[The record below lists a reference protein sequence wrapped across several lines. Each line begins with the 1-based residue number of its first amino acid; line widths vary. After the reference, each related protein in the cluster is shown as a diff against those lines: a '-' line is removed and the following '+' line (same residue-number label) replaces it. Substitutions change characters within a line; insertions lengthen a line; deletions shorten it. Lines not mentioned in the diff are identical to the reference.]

1 MSAAAF
7 LTETAQTCRAAN
19 AASLDWLLARPE
31 IDGGFL
37 NTRQSSITLSDYA
50 DSDGWRS
57 PRYLSGW
64 IQGRGLEAL
73 VGHADALATR
83 DAARSAA
90 LMARARRLAPALAD
104 LAADGQGHAYFAYD
118 LAAPGGP
125 LAVRPDPDGAPEPQ
139 ARPVWLYTYSDAFVA
154 KGFVA
159 AAAAFAPETL
169 ASRLIYLADVIAAIE
184 SGRFQMDE
192 KAVLGTAALAA
203 QPDDFGPRM
212 ILLGAAGL
220 LHRIGQPQATA
231 YADRFI
237 AHVLDRHYDLP
248 TGLLRNVPD
257 EDACNVGHGIEFVGF
272 ALQHL
277 PADADPAL
285 IATLER
291 ILVASFAAGFVG
303 PGIALSVS
311 VETGKALSPYC
322 PWWSLPE
329 TMRAAALVYARTRND
344 DVLAVWQAAHR
355 AFFSRYW
362 RADAGIAYQ
371 TLDRDGPVDFV
382 PATPDLDPGYH
393 TGLSLDAA
401 AAVAEA
407 LTA

>member
-7 LTETAQTCRAAN
+7 LAETARTCRAAN

-31 IDGGFL
+31 IGGGFL
-37 NTRQSSITLSDYA
+37 NTRQNSLTLADYT

-73 VGHADALATR
+73 LGHAAALA
-83 DAARSAA
+83 AREPALSAA
-90 LMARARRLAPALAD
+90 LTARAWRLAPVLAE
-104 LAADGQGHAYFAYD
+104 LAADCQGHVYFAYD

-125 LAVRPDPDGAPEPQ
+125 LPVRPGPDGAPEPQ
-139 ARPVWLYTYSDAFVA
+139 ARPVWLYTYSDAFAA
-154 KGFVA
+154 KGLVA
-159 AAAAFAPETL
+159 AAAALAPEAV
-169 ASRLIYLADVIAAIE
+169 ASRLAYLADVIAAIE

-192 KAVLGTAALAA
+192 KAVLGAATLAA

-220 LHRIGQPQATA
+220 LHRIGQQQVTA

-237 AHVLDRHYDLP
+237 AHILDRHYDLP
-248 TGLLRNVPD
+248 TGLLRNVPG

-277 PADADPAL
+277 PADADPTL

-303 PGIALSVS
+303 PGITLSVS

-344 DVLAVWQAAHR
+344 DILSVWQAANR
-355 AFFSRYW
+355 AFFTRYW
-362 RADAGIAYQ
+362 RAEFGVAYQ
-371 TLDRDGPVDFV
+371 TLDRDGPADYV

-393 TGLSLDAA
+393 TGLSLAAA

>member
-7 LTETAQTCRAAN
+7 LAETARTCRAAN

-31 IDGGFL
+31 IEGGFL
-37 NTRQSSITLSDYA
+37 NTRQSSITLADYEVG
-50 DSDGWRS
+50 DGWRS

-73 VGHADALATR
+73 IGHANALATR
-83 DAARSAA
+83 DPARSAT
-90 LMARARRLAPALAD
+90 LMARARRLAPLLAE
-104 LAADGQGHAYFAYD
+104 LAADCQDHVYFAYD
-118 LAAPGGP
+118 LAALGGP
-125 LAVRPDPDGAPEPQ
+125 EPVRPGRDDRPEPQ
-139 ARPVWLYTYSDAFVA
+139 ARPVWLYTYADAFAA
-154 KGFVA
+154 KGLVA
-159 AAAAFAPETL
+159 AAAALAPETVRRRL
-169 ASRLIYLADVIAAIE
+169 ATLAEVIAAIE

-192 KAVLGTAALAA
+192 KAVLGSAALAA
-203 QPDDFGPRM
+203 QADDFGPRM

-220 LHRIGQPQATA
+220 LHRLGHSDATA

-237 AHVLDRHYDLP
+237 AHILDRHYDLP
-248 TGLLRNVPD
+248 TGLLRNVPG

-277 PADADPAL
+277 KADADIGL

-303 PGIALSVS
+303 PGITLSVS
-311 VETGKALSPYC
+311 VATGKALSPYC

-355 AFFSRYW
+355 AFFSLYW
-362 RADAGIAYQ
+362 RADAGVAYQ
-371 TLDRDGPVDFV
+371 TRTVDGPVDYV